1 MKIIEIAALE
11 NGAHKNQI
19 IESNVV
25 PPNGW
30 AVIPDNIEL
39 PSTFPFV
46 NLTIDENGN
55 ITGVTAGVVP
65 EPEPEETEPSEAEDA
80 AALLI
85 DHEYRLTLLELG
97 II

>member
-1 MKIIEIAALE
+1 MIIKLEPYE
-11 NGAHKNQI
+11 NGAHANQSTAPRVI
-19 IESNVV
+19 PE
-25 PPNGW
+25 GW
-30 AVIPDNIEL
+30 AVIPDDMEI

-55 ITGVTAGVVP
+55 ITDIAGGIVP
-65 EPEPEETEPSEAEDA
+65 EPEPVIVEPSEAEDA
-80 AALLI
+80 TALLI

>member
-1 MKIIEIAALE
+1 MIIKIEPYE
-11 NGAHKNQI
+11 NGAHANQSPTPKI
-19 IESNVV
+19 IPE
-25 PPNGW
+25 GW

-65 EPEPEETEPSEAEDA
+65 DPEPEETEPSEAEDA